1 MELIDVYRVICI
13 PMAAFYF
20 FTVYLL
26 LGKRNLSK
34 VFKHT
39 NFDLLRFGMLMLFYI
54 FVGIAFFIAIMF
66 LTTEA
71 ALKQQFLVPAL
82 MGIGVLIIICG
93 VFTQIAKHSTH
104 ETLQTIRDITVPL
117 IWGITSF
124 AYMQTVFYLVGLAK

>member
-1 MELIDVYRVICI
+1 MALMDVYRVICI

-54 FVGIAFFIAIMF
+54 FVGIAFFIALMF

-71 ALKQQFLVPAL
+71 ALKQQFLVPAF
-82 MGIGVLIIICG
+82 MGIGVLIIVGGIC
-93 VFTQIAKHSTH
+93 TQIAKRSTH

-124 AYMQTVFYLVGLAK
+124 AYMQTAFYLVGLAK

>member
-39 NFDLLRFGMLMLFYI
+39 NFDLLRFGMLFYI
-54 FVGIAFFIAIMF
+54 FVGTAFFIAIMF

-71 ALKQQFLVPAL
+71 ALKQQFLVPAF
-82 MGIGVLIIICG
+82 MGIGVLIIVCG
-93 VFTQIAKHSTH
+93 IFTQIAKRSTH

>member
-1 MELIDVYRVICI
+1 MALMDVYKVICI

-20 FTVYLL
+20 LTVYLL
-26 LGKRNLSK
+26 LGKKNLSK

-54 FVGIAFFIAIMF
+54 FVGIAIMF

-71 ALKQQFLVPAL
+71 ALKQQFLVPAF
-82 MGIGVLIIICG
+82 MGIGVLIIVCG
-93 VFTQIAKHSTH
+93 VLTQIAKRSTH

-117 IWGITSF
+117 IWGVASF
-124 AYMQTVFYLVGLAK
+124 AYMQTAFYLVGLAK

>member
-1 MELIDVYRVICI
+1 MALMDVYRVICI

-54 FVGIAFFIAIMF
+54 FVGIAFFIALMF

-71 ALKQQFLVPAL
+71 SLKQQFLVPAF
-82 MGIGVLIIICG
+82 MSIGALIIVCG
-93 VFTQIAKHSTH
+93 VFTQIAKRSAH
-104 ETLQTIRDITVPL
+104 ETLQTIRDIAVPL
-117 IWGITSF
+117 IWGIASF
-124 AYMQTVFYLVGLAK
+124 AYMQTAFYLVGLAK

>member
-26 LGKRNLSK
+26 LGKRDLSK

-117 IWGITSF
+117 IWGVVSF
-124 AYMQTVFYLVGLAK
+124 AYMQTAFYLVGLAK

>member
-1 MELIDVYRVICI
+1 MALMDVYKVICI

-54 FVGIAFFIAIMF
+54 FVGTAFFIAIMF

-71 ALKQQFLVPAL
+71 TLKQQFLVPAF
-82 MGIGVLIIICG
+82 MGIGALIIACG
-93 VFTQIAKHSTH
+93 IFTQIAKHSNH

-117 IWGITSF
+117 IWGVASF
-124 AYMQTVFYLVGLAK
+124 AYMQTAFYLVRLAK

>member
-1 MELIDVYRVICI
+1 MALMDVYKVICI

-39 NFDLLRFGMLMLFYI
+39 NFDLLRLGMLMLFYI
-54 FVGIAFFIAIMF
+54 FVGTAFFIAIMF

-71 ALKQQFLVPAL
+71 TLKQQFLVPAF
-82 MGIGVLIIICG
+82 MGIGALIVVTGI
-93 VFTQIAKHSTH
+93 FSQTAKHSH
-104 ETLQTIRDITVPL
+104 YEVALTIRDLVLPL
-117 IWGITSF
+117 IWGVSSF
-124 AYMQTVFYLVGLAK
+124 IYLQAALYLVGLAK

>member
-1 MELIDVYRVICI
+1 MALMDVYKVICI

-20 FTVYLL
+20 LTVYLL
-26 LGKRNLSK
+26 LGKKNLSK

-71 ALKQQFLVPAL
+71 ALKQQFLVPAF
-82 MGIGVLIIICG
+82 MGIGVLIIVCG
-93 VFTQIAKHSTH
+93 DLTQIAKRSTH

-117 IWGITSF
+117 IWGVASF
-124 AYMQTVFYLVGLAK
+124 AYMQTAFYLVGLAK

>member
-1 MELIDVYRVICI
+1 MALMDVYRVICI

-26 LGKRNLSK
+26 LGKKNLSK

-54 FVGIAFFIAIMF
+54 FVGTAFFIAIMF

-71 ALKQQFLVPAL
+71 ALKQQFLVPAF
-82 MGIGVLIIICG
+82 MGIGVLIIVCCI
-93 VFTQIAKHSTH
+93 FTQIAKRSTH

-124 AYMQTVFYLVGLAK
+124 AYMQTAFYLVGLAK

>member
-1 MELIDVYRVICI
+1 MALMDVYRVICI
-13 PMAAFYF
+13 PMTAFYF

-54 FVGIAFFIAIMF
+54 FVGTAFFIAIMF

-71 ALKQQFLVPAL
+71 ALKQQFLVPAF
-82 MGIGVLIIICG
+82 MGIGVLIIVCG
-93 VFTQIAKHSTH
+93 IFTQIAKRSTH

-124 AYMQTVFYLVGLAK
+124 AYMQTAFYLVGLAK

>member
-1 MELIDVYRVICI
+1 MALMDVYKVICI
-13 PMAAFYF
+13 SMAAFYF

-34 VFKHT
+34 IFKHT

-54 FVGIAFFIAIMF
+54 FVGIAFFIALMF
-66 LTTEA
+66 LTTEVS
-71 ALKQQFLVPAL
+71 LKQQFLFPAF
-82 MGIGVLIIICG
+82 MGIGALIIVCG

-104 ETLQTIRDITVPL
+104 EALQTIRDIAVPL

-124 AYMQTVFYLVGLAK
+124 AYMQTALYLVGLAK

>member
-1 MELIDVYRVICI
+1 MALMDVYRVICI

-54 FVGIAFFIAIMF
+54 FVGTAFFIAIMF

-71 ALKQQFLVPAL
+71 ALKQQFLVPAF
-82 MGIGVLIIICG
+82 MGIGVLFIVCG
-93 VFTQIAKHSTH
+93 IFTQIAKRSTH

-124 AYMQTVFYLVGLAK
+124 AYMQTAFYLVGLAK

>member
-1 MELIDVYRVICI
+1 MALMDVYKVICI

-20 FTVYLL
+20 LTVYLL
-26 LGKRNLSK
+26 LGKKNLSK

-54 FVGIAFFIAIMF
+54 FVSIAFFIALMF

-71 ALKQQFLVPAL
+71 ALKQQFLVPAF
-82 MGIGVLIIICG
+82 MGIGVFIIVCG

-104 ETLQTIRDITVPL
+104 EALQTIRDITVPL

-124 AYMQTVFYLVGLAK
+124 AYMQTALYLVGLAK

>member
-1 MELIDVYRVICI
+1 MALMDVYKVICI

-20 FTVYLL
+20 LTVYLL

-54 FVGIAFFIAIMF
+54 FVGIAFFIALMF

-71 ALKQQFLVPAL
+71 SLKQQFLVPAF
-82 MGIGVLIIICG
+82 MGIGVLIIACG
-93 VFTQIAKHSTH
+93 VFTQITKRSSH
-104 ETLQTIRDITVPL
+104 EALQTIRDITVPL
-117 IWGITSF
+117 IWGVASF
-124 AYMQTVFYLVGLAK
+124 AYMQTAFYLVGLAK

>member
-54 FVGIAFFIAIMF
+54 FVGTAFFIAIMF

-71 ALKQQFLVPAL
+71 ALKQQFLVPAF
-82 MGIGVLIIICG
+82 MGIGVLIIVCG
-93 VFTQIAKHSTH
+93 IFTQIAKRSAH
-104 ETLQTIRDITVPL
+104 ETLQTIRDIAVPL
-117 IWGITSF
+117 IWGVASF
-124 AYMQTVFYLVGLAK
+124 AYMQTALYLVGLIK

>member
-1 MELIDVYRVICI
+1 MSIRLSVFQWL
-13 PMAAFYF
+13 PFTF

-26 LGKRNLSK
+26 LGKRNSSK

-39 NFDLLRFGMLMLFYI
+39 NFDLLRFAMLMLFYI
-54 FVGIAFFIAIMF
+54 FVGIAFFIALMF

-71 ALKQQFLVPAL
+71 SLKQQFLVPAF
-82 MGIGVLIIICG
+82 MGIGVLIIVCG

-117 IWGITSF
+117 IWGVASF
-124 AYMQTVFYLVGLAK
+124 AYMQTAFYLVGLAK

>member
-1 MELIDVYRVICI
+1 MALMDVYKVICI
-13 PMAAFYF
+13 SMAAFYF

-54 FVGIAFFIAIMF
+54 FVGIAFFIALMF

-71 ALKQQFLVPAL
+71 SLKQQFLVPAL
-82 MGIGVLIIICG
+82 MGIGVLIIVCG
-93 VFTQIAKHSTH
+93 VLTQIAKRSTH
-104 ETLQTIRDITVPL
+104 EALQTIRDITVPL
-117 IWGITSF
+117 IWGVASF
-124 AYMQTVFYLVGLAK
+124 AYMQTTFYLVGLAK

>member
-54 FVGIAFFIAIMF
+54 FVGTAFFIAIMF

-93 VFTQIAKHSTH
+93 VFTQIAKRSTH

-124 AYMQTVFYLVGLAK
+124 AYMQTVFYLVGLIK

>member
-1 MELIDVYRVICI
+1 MALMDVYKVICI

-34 VFKHT
+34 VFKNT

-54 FVGIAFFIAIMF
+54 FVGIAFFIALMF

-71 ALKQQFLVPAL
+71 ALKQQFLIPAF
-82 MGIGVLIIICG
+82 MGIGILVIVCG

-117 IWGITSF
+117 IWGVASF
-124 AYMQTVFYLVGLAK
+124 AYMQTAFYLVGLAK

>member
-1 MELIDVYRVICI
+1 MALMDVYRVICI

-54 FVGIAFFIAIMF
+54 FVGTAFFIAIMF

-71 ALKQQFLVPAL
+71 ALKQQFLVPAF
-82 MGIGVLIIICG
+82 MGIGVLIIVCDI
-93 VFTQIAKHSTH
+93 FTQIAKRSTH

-124 AYMQTVFYLVGLAK
+124 AYMQTVFYLVGLEK

>member
-1 MELIDVYRVICI
+1 MALMDIYKVICI

-71 ALKQQFLVPAL
+71 SLKQQFLVPAFT
-82 MGIGVLIIICG
+82 GIGVLIIVCG
-93 VFTQIAKHSTH
+93 IFTQIAKRSAH
-104 ETLQTIRDITVPL
+104 ETLQTIRDIAVPL
-117 IWGITSF
+117 IWGVASF
-124 AYMQTVFYLVGLAK
+124 AYMQTALYLVGLIK

>member
-1 MELIDVYRVICI
+1 MALMDVYRVICI

-54 FVGIAFFIAIMF
+54 FVGIAFFIALMF

-71 ALKQQFLVPAL
+71 ALKQQFLVPAF
-82 MGIGVLIIICG
+82 MGISVLIIVCG
-93 VFTQIAKHSTH
+93 IFTQIAKRSTH

-124 AYMQTVFYLVGLAK
+124 AYMQTAFYLVGLAK

>member
-1 MELIDVYRVICI
+1 MALMDVYRVICI

-54 FVGIAFFIAIMF
+54 FVGIAFFIALMF
-66 LTTEA
+66 LTTEVS
-71 ALKQQFLVPAL
+71 LKQQFLVPAL
-82 MGIGVLIIICG
+82 MGIGVLIIVCG
-93 VFTQIAKHSTH
+93 VFTQIAKRSTH

-117 IWGITSF
+117 IWGVVSF
-124 AYMQTVFYLVGLAK
+124 AYMQTAFYLVGLAK

>member
-1 MELIDVYRVICI
+1 MALMDVYRVICI

-54 FVGIAFFIAIMF
+54 FVGIAFFIALMF
-66 LTTEA
+66 LTTEVS
-71 ALKQQFLVPAL
+71 LKQQFLVPAL
-82 MGIGVLIIICG
+82 MGIGTLIIVCG
-93 VFTQIAKHSTH
+93 IFTQIAKHSSH
-104 ETLQTIRDITVPL
+104 ETLQTIRDIAVPL

-124 AYMQTVFYLVGLAK
+124 VYMQTALYLVGLAK

>member
-1 MELIDVYRVICI
+1 MALMDVYKVICI

-20 FTVYLL
+20 LTVYLL
-26 LGKRNLSK
+26 LGKKNLSK

-71 ALKQQFLVPAL
+71 ALKQQFLVPAF
-82 MGIGVLIIICG
+82 MGIGVHIIVCG
-93 VFTQIAKHSTH
+93 VLTQIAKRSTH

-117 IWGITSF
+117 IWGVASF
-124 AYMQTVFYLVGLAK
+124 AYMQTAFYLVGLAK